1 MHHPQMPDFF
11 DTLAPRWDEL
21 TAPSHARMTQV
32 LDRIPLE
39 PGLTVLDVGCGTGRT
54 VRYLL
59 DRLGPAGRVVALDR
73 SRGMLDL
80 LRRQV
85 HDRRVEPVLGD
96 VEGLPERITGLDLVL
111 LFDVLPHLRAPER
124 VLPLLASRLAPGG
137 RLVVAH
143 DVGREELKD
152 LHRAQGRSV
161 EADVLPA
168 NSVLV
173 DLFRRAGLQVEEPDD
188 RPDSF
193 LLVGR
198 RESAPPARMSRNPGS
213 EDPADA

>member
-1 MHHPQMPDFF
+1 MPDFF

-21 TAPSHARMTQV
+21 TAPSHGRMTQV

-39 PGLTVLDVGCGTGRT
+39 PGLKVLDVGCGTGRT

-59 DRLGPAGRVVALDR
+59 ERLGPAGRVVALDR

-85 HDRRVEPVLGD
+85 HDRRVEAVLAD
-96 VEGLPERITGLDLVL
+96 VERLPERLTGVDLVL
-111 LFDVLPHLRAPER
+111 LFDVFPHLRAPDR
-124 VLPLLASRLAPGG
+124 VLPLLASRLTPGG

-152 LHRAQGRSV
+152 IHRAQGRSV
-161 EADVLPA
+161 ESDVLPA

-173 DLFRRAGLQVEEPDD
+173 DLFRRSGLEVEEPDD

-198 RESAPPARMSRNPGS
+198 REGAPSPRMTSNPGS
-213 EDPADA
+213 EEPPDA